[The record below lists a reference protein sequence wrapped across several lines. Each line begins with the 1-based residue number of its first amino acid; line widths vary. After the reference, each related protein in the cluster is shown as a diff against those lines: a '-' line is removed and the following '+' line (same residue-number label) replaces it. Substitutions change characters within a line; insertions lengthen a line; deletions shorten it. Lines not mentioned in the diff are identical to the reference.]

1 MSERG
6 VFAVDRGIWSD
17 PEFPAETFSE
27 REAFIWLVGNAAWK
41 PCRVRVGSVFVE
53 LERGQLAFSTRFM
66 AAAWKWSEARVRRFL
81 GRLADRETICT
92 KTDARATQV
101 TICNYDRFQRVSM
114 PSDASATHERRK
126 EEDRENTSLR
136 EEDSG
141 KARKHAWPTD
151 YREITWEAYGKKVE
165 RKPGIAALENLFRS
179 DKVDWTEFIEGVRR
193 QAMTVLDPHFR
204 PSLARFIQREK
215 WTDLLPQS
223 EAPRGTGSSARVTQ
237 FAPRNRSAG
246 TGGASVAAVLARRAS
261 ELGIGP
267 GGGSDHRG
275 PDDERDHRPRRD
287 DTEIVDAEY
296 TTAPR
301 YSAAH

>member
-17 PEFPAETFSE
+17 PEFPSETFSE
-27 REAFIWLVGNAAWK
+27 REAFMWLVGNAAWK
-41 PCRVRVGSVFVE
+41 PCRVRVGSVFVD
-53 LERGQLAFSTRFM
+53 LERGQLAFSTRYM

-81 GRLADRETICT
+81 GRLVDRETICT
-92 KTDARATQV
+92 KTDARATHV
-101 TICNYDRFQRVSM
+101 TICNYDKFQRVSM

-165 RKPGIAALENLFRS
+165 RKPGMAALENLFRA

-223 EAPRGTGSSARVTQ
+223 EAPRGTGSSARITSFPSRSRSQGAGQSAVAAAVARHASREGFGSGLRQ
-237 FAPRNRSAG
+237 DDSGPGDEGRGRSGGHDPEIPDADWSPAPRHR
-246 TGGASVAAVLARRAS
+246 AA
-261 ELGIGP
+261 
-267 GGGSDHRG
+267 
-275 PDDERDHRPRRD
+275 
-287 DTEIVDAEY
+287 Y
-296 TTAPR
+296 
-301 YSAAH
+301 